1 MNEFTTGQQLLAF
14 PELKRYVLVNLF
26 SDERHL
32 VTEEMLQDAF
42 TGNEYNRVM
51 SNRNAGWMVEDYY
64 D

>member
-1 MNEFTTGQQLLAF
+1 MNEFSSGQHLLAF

-32 VTEEMLQDAF
+32 VTDEMLKSAF
-42 TGNEYNRVM
+42 KENEYNKVM
-51 SNRNAGWMVEDYY
+51 SNRNPGWMVEDYY